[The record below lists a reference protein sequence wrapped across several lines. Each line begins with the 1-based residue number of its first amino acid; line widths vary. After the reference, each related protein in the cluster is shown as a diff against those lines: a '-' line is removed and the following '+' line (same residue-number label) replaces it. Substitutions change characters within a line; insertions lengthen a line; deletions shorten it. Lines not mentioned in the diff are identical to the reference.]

1 MTNHPNPNSA
11 AQAPEPKTVLT
22 ADELKASS
30 PFQWLGRR
38 YTPEVA
44 ERLLREFESVL
55 LSKLRAPVSDI
66 REGFELTYA
75 ADADDPACASDLS
88 HFTNGWQACIASQVR
103 APVAD
108 ERATK
113 ALNRIER
120 RASDDQRQ
128 RDLDDLTV
136 VRDALQSSHVS
147 DERELRAAAQATC
160 DALKTVARFAVE
172 SLDDRDAL
180 VAASIRLR
188 AALASAPVAGEARHP
203 TSPEVPYGWVC
214 ERYVGVS
221 LDGQEMYSTPSF
233 TRERPYSTDRTIVEL
248 YAAPQA
254 SAEAPKLPGG
264 WQLALN
270 LAIDAIENAAPVD
283 WPVNWPAILHGLKDL
298 RDALSQPQADK
309 DGGQQRAGDV
319 SAEAHRAALLEVERV
334 GIELAGRLHEAA
346 MSLET
351 ISQIAGRPGKDMETM
366 DDVRGYA
373 HSRARAARAALS
385 SPQAEQG
392 ERDGQD

>member
-188 AALASAPVAGEARHP
+188 AALASAPVAGEAVYTLRVRGAIQAWTP
-203 TSPEVPYGWVC
+203 TAAAFSIP
-214 ERYVGVS
+214 
-221 LDGQEMYSTPSF
+221 DGEHQLFLCP
-233 TRERPYSTDRTIVEL
+233 
-248 YAAPQA
+248 AAPQP
-254 SAEAPKLPGG
+254 SAEPARILFPSHLRKMWSGG
-264 WQLALN
+264 EVQAWLDQHQGVTPPPATAKGSLARYRQWK
-270 LAIDAIENAAPVD
+270 AEQDQAAAPCTCPSGD
-283 WPVNWPAILHGLKDL
+283 GSLHHPCPAHPRTNEG
-298 RDALSQPQADK
+298 
-309 DGGQQRAGDV
+309 RA
-319 SAEAHRAALLEVERV
+319 
-334 GIELAGRLHEAA
+334 
-346 MSLET
+346 
-351 ISQIAGRPGKDMETM
+351 
-366 DDVRGYA
+366 
-373 HSRARAARAALS
+373 
-385 SPQAEQG
+385 
-392 ERDGQD
+392 